1 MMMMTLFLDEVT
13 VKIESGAGGNGAVA
27 WHREK
32 YIAFGGPS
40 GGDGGRGGSVYAIA
54 TEDLNT
60 LVDFR
65 FISFFKAE
73 DGGKG
78 ASKNCHG
85 RGGQELV
92 IKVPIG
98 TVLKDAETGEI
109 FADLSVAGQKEL
121 IAQGGRGGRGNAR
134 FSTAKNKAPYFSEPG
149 EPPIIR
155 NVTMELKLLA
165 DVGLVGLPNAG
176 KSTLI
181 SVVSAAK
188 PKIANYPFTTLI
200 PNLGVMRKPNGDGIV
215 IADIPGLIEGAH
227 QGVGLG
233 HDFLR
238 HVERTRLI
246 VHLVDATA
254 TDGGT
259 PLGNY
264 NLIQQELKAYSA
276 ELIKR
281 PQLLVLTKQDALD
294 EADLAE
300 VIATFNKAYP
310 QLKIY
315 TISAVSKLNL
325 DAFKRTL
332 LEELEKAPKPEA
344 VIVNPTLSD
353 RATNHDDSAFQITKT
368 SAGTYF
374 IEGGKIHR
382 WIEIT
387 DMGVPQSLMRFLM
400 VLKALGV
407 FRKLV
412 KMGAK
417 VGDTI
422 EIRDQAFDFEPDER
436 EHPEAY
442 QTDKALA
449 DDAQAYQD
457 DLDGDWL
464 LDSDELEESLAETRR
479 LLVPRSVAGKELET
493 AEALDSLAD

>member
-1 MMMMTLFLDEVT
+1 MMMSLFLDEVT

-40 GGDGGRGGSVYAIA
+40 GGDGGRGGSVYAEA

-60 LVDFR
+60 LIDFR
-65 FISFFKAE
+65 FVSFFKAV
-73 DGGKG
+73 DGEKG

-85 RGGQELV
+85 KGGKDLV
-92 IKVPIG
+92 IKVPVG
-98 TVLKDAETGEI
+98 TVLIDADTGEP
-109 FADLSVAGQKEL
+109 FADLSTAGQQAL

-134 FSTAKNKAPYFSEPG
+134 FSTAKNKAPYFAEPG
-149 EPPIIR
+149 EPSIVR
-155 NVTMELKLLA
+155 NVKMELKLLA

-215 IADIPGLIEGAH
+215 IADIPGLIEGAS

-259 PLGNY
+259 PIENY
-264 NLIQQELKAYSA
+264 QLIQQELAAYSTT
-276 ELIKR
+276 LMQR

-294 EADLAE
+294 EADLAT
-300 VIATFNKAYP
+300 VIDSFKQIYP
-310 QLKIY
+310 QLAVY
-315 TISAVSKLNL
+315 TISAVANLNVQ
-325 DAFKRTL
+325 AFKQTL
-332 LEELEKAPKPEA
+332 LAELEKAPLPPPI
-344 VIVNPTLSD
+344 IVNPTLNEK
-353 RATNHDDSAFQITKT
+353 ATNHDDSAFKITKT
-368 SAGTYF
+368 AADSYY

-382 WIEIT
+382 WLDIT
-387 DMGVPQSLMRFLM
+387 DTGVPQSLQRFLM

-412 KMGAK
+412 AMGAK

-442 QTDKALA
+442 RSKTEQEAFDMANQAQQAEEDDPDSWFLDNEELA
-449 DDAQAYQD
+449 
-457 DLDGDWL
+457 
-464 LDSDELEESLAETRR
+464 SSLAENRR
-479 LLVPRSVAGKELET
+479 LLIPRNVVTATPTET
-493 AEALDSLAD
+493 PEA